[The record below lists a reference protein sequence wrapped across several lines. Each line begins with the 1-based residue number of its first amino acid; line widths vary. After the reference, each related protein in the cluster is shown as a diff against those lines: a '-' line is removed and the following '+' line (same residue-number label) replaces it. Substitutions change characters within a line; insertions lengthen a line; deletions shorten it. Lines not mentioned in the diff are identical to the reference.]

1 MAGKHERPTNW
12 IAVTTWT
19 VKRIV
24 ILAIAV
30 FVGAWVLKNGFPGNA
45 SGAITGIPTP
55 AASSPRSPG
64 PSPSSSP
71 TKVKK
76 RKPANVVV
84 QVLNAGAAT
93 GDAGLATDF
102 LKSKHYKTLNAGDTS
117 PDVTRSVVY
126 YSADS
131 KAEAQVIQQKWF
143 SYALLKPAPATVPS
157 TVDVTI
163 VLGPDYRAVPS
174 PSPSH

>member
-1 MAGKHERPTNW
+1 VAGKHERPTNW

-24 ILAIAV
+24 ILAVAV

-55 AASSPRSPG
+55 TASSSRTPG
-64 PSPSSSP
+64 VSPSSSP
-71 TKVKK
+71 TKVKR
-76 RKPANVVV
+76 RKPADVIV
-84 QVLNAGAAT
+84 QVLNAGAPT
-93 GDAGLATDF
+93 GDAGIATDF

-126 YSADS
+126 YAADS
-131 KAEAQVIQQKWF
+131 KAEAHVIQTKWF
-143 SYALLKPAPATVPS
+143 TYALFRPAPASFPS

-163 VLGPDYRAVPS
+163 VLGPDYQALPS